1 MAEFRVQSS
10 RHPSGCLV
18 WQDAPIG
25 KELAVA
31 PEPEPG
37 TSCVPMPFR
46 RFSQAEARALLSRR
60 RLLLLGD
67 SVMSYWYL
75 SLAHFLHSGDTL
87 KSWNARDRG
96 HETPLFEPLWVGRAW
111 RTADW
116 WAWNAY
122 YSGSNGD
129 FGEHEI
135 CDCYREP
142 CFTKCKPPTY
152 VGTRHF
158 RLGRD
163 GTTAGLISLMPF
175 LGTAI
180 RPRWNTLDEAGWTLG
195 CNAHMEQTRKR
206 RCAAGSPPAHDL
218 ANVSNGAHGALD
230 AVAAEFQPDIML
242 MGLISNWPDSSMDSK
257 QLCRFVHRYGQ
268 GRLASDLT
276 IRVWVQL
283 KTGDWNF
290 GRSAAARRLV
300 NATEQCGGSGL
311 TDYQLLAPALV
322 TRLMLATKRRS
333 DVFLDNVHFR
343 PWVYHELNQL
353 LLNVLAQRL

>member
-1 MAEFRVQSS
+1 M
-10 RHPSGCLV
+10 

-37 TSCVPMPFR
+37 TSCIPMPFR

-87 KSWNARDRG
+87 KSWNARDHG

-135 CDCYREP
+135 CDCSASR
-142 CFTKCKPPTY
+142 
-152 VGTRHF
+152 V
-158 RLGRD
+158 
-163 GTTAGLISLMPF
+163 
-175 LGTAI
+175 
-180 RPRWNTLDEAGWTLG
+180 
-195 CNAHMEQTRKR
+195 
-206 RCAAGSPPAHDL
+206 SPSASPQPMSA
-218 ANVSNGAHGALD
+218 
-230 AVAAEFQPDIML
+230 PDISVWGEMV
-242 MGLISNWPDSSMDSK
+242 PPQASS
-257 QLCRFVHRYGQ
+257 
-268 GRLASDLT
+268 A
-276 IRVWVQL
+276 
-283 KTGDWNF
+283 
-290 GRSAAARRLV
+290 
-300 NATEQCGGSGL
+300 
-311 TDYQLLAPALV
+311 
-322 TRLMLATKRRS
+322 
-333 DVFLDNVHFR
+333 
-343 PWVYHELNQL
+343 
-353 LLNVLAQRL
+353 